1 MRQMMILFAFATAAT
16 AFAQPTAASSAAT
29 VQAAPTADTMIER
42 PRFTVETIGSGP
54 DVILIPGLASPRSV
68 WQLTVEQLRGRF
80 RLHIVQ
86 IRGFGDAP
94 GINAEGPLFEP
105 FIADLTAYIREA
117 SLTRPAMIG
126 HSMGGLT
133 AAIIA
138 AREPDLLGR
147 ILIEDSLPFI
157 GLIFSPAATVDAV
170 RPQAQA
176 MLPALLAMGQQPADE
191 RTLQTM
197 SATDAGRAQVA
208 AWAAQSDYRVTAR
221 VFHDVLLTDI
231 RPDLSRIVIP
241 ATLLY
246 PYDSV
251 VGPEAMVDALYS
263 NAYSGLN
270 GLRLVKIPAS
280 RHFIMLDQPA
290 RFAAEV
296 EIFLEGHGGR

>member
-1 MRQMMILFAFATAAT
+1 MRPILLAFALVAT
-16 AFAQPTAASSAAT
+16 ASANPAVASPVGSLAIADAADAQT
-29 VQAAPTADTMIER
+29 VIE
-42 PRFTVETIGSGP
+42 PQRFTVEVIGSGP

-68 WQLTVEQLRGRF
+68 WQPTVEQLRGRF

-94 GINAEGPLFEP
+94 GINAEGPVLEP
-105 FIADLTAYIREA
+105 FIADLTTYIREA
-117 SLTRPAMIG
+117 DLTRPAVIG
-126 HSMGGLT
+126 HSMGGLS
-133 AAIIA
+133 AAIVA

-170 RPQAQA
+170 RPQAEA
-176 MLPALLAMGQQPADE
+176 LLPAMLAMGQRPADE

-197 SATDAGRAQVA
+197 SATEGGRAQVA
-208 AWAAQSDYRVTAR
+208 AWGAQSDYRVTAR

-231 RPDLSRIVIP
+231 RPDLSRITIP

-246 PYDSV
+246 PYDSI
-251 VGPEAMVDALYS
+251 VGPESVVDELYT
-263 NAYSGLN
+263 NAYTGLN

-280 RHFIMLDQPA
+280 RHFIMLDQPT

-296 EIFLEGHGGR
+296 ETFLEGHGG